1 MNTLLI
7 LNVVTCVAAFG
18 AVAVLL
24 RRARRD
30 IADQD
35 RFEKSKSNPRT
46 SCDLAGSTHIYR

>member
-7 LNVVTCVAAFG
+7 INVITCGAAFG
-18 AVAVLL
+18 AVVVLL

-35 RFEKSKSNPRT
+35 RFEKSKPRA
-46 SCDLAGSTHIYR
+46 SCELARSTQTYR